1 MSQKKDSLG
10 LSTKEYYEILSSGL
24 KVTRSK
30 SRKTPEEE
38 KKEQIKA
45 TLKEEST
52 IKKSKRK

>member
-30 SRKTPEEE
+30 SRKNPEEE
-38 KKEQIKA
+38 KKDQ
-45 TLKEEST
+45 LKEAQRKDSSA
-52 IKKSKRK
+52 KKSKGK